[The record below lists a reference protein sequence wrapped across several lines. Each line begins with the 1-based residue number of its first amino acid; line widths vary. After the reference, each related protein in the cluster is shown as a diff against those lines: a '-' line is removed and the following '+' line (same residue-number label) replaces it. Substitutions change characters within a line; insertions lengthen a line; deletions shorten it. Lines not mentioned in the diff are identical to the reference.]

1 LGVALD
7 NRLWPKPEEPIV
19 VDKAWFRSMIVS
31 FVIMSMLATIT
42 SETVRI
48 VVSFVR
54 GRPEGDFDG
63 IQVTVQT

>member
-1 LGVALD
+1 
-7 NRLWPKPEEPIV
+7 
-19 VDKAWFRSMIVS
+19 
-31 FVIMSMLATIT
+31 MSMLATIT